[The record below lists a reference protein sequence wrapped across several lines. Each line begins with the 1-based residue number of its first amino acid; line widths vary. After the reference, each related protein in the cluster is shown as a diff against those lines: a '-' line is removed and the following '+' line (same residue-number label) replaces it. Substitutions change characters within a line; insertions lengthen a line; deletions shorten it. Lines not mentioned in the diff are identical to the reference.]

1 MADDDL
7 TQMIEAALAAS
18 PSSTPDDHDSN
29 PEEDERL
36 VSAAAVRRALP
47 PSMRITRAALRAL
60 QSGLEA
66 YAAETWAWARLLS
79 RVQGRSG
86 ACPRPGTIRLGAR
99 LATRPP
105 PR

>member
-29 PEEDERL
+29 PEEEERL

-47 PSMRITRAALRAL
+47 PSMRLPPASPY
-60 QSGLEA
+60 Q
-66 YAAETWAWARLLS
+66 
-79 RVQGRSG
+79 QGRQDIGYRNRTGS
-86 ACPRPGTIRLGAR
+86 ARDFDDMLGVVLDGIAE
-99 LATRPP
+99 LGLSDSTGK
-105 PR
+105 